1 MLTTYNL
8 SFSKGKIHVD
18 IFDAFTGVRIAG
30 GIWSDAD
37 AMSAL
42 AFLKDHQDELTFMP
56 RGIPETREDFEGH
69 LTPMKGDDRDQAC
82 H

>member
-37 AMSAL
+37 AMLAL

-56 RGIPETREDFEGH
+56 RGIPETLEDFLGH
-69 LTPMKGDDRDQAC
+69 LTPYDTETLERSM
-82 H
+82 

>member
-37 AMSAL
+37 AMLAL

-56 RGIPETREDFEGH
+56 RVTPELPEDQDFDYYRVHGLET
-69 LTPMKGDDRDQAC
+69 LERSM
-82 H
+82 